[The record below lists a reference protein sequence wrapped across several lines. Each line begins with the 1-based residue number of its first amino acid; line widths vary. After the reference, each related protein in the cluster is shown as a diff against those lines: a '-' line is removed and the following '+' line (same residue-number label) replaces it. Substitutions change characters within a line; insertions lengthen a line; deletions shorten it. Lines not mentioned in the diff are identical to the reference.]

1 MRTKNQRR
9 RKKRKMNKPQGILL
23 VLSGPSGAG
32 KGTICSRLL
41 EKRTDMA
48 YSVSCTTRAPRK
60 GEVDG
65 KNYFFKTRDEFE
77 DMIRNGGLL
86 EHASVYGNYYGT
98 PRQYV
103 LDKLDAGV
111 DVILEIDPQGALQV
125 KKSYPEGVFV
135 FIVPPSLD
143 ELSKR
148 IYKRGTDAVDVIKR
162 RLSAATSELAYASK
176 YDYIVVNDEVEKDT
190 DKVSKIIDV
199 EHLKVGRT
207 YYIVDEIC
215 HGTAADAE

>member
-1 MRTKNQRR
+1 MPAKEPSADGSLRNGTTWPIPFPARPVNPAREKWTART
-9 RKKRKMNKPQGILL
+9 I
-23 VLSGPSGAG
+23 S
-32 KGTICSRLL
+32 SRPVRNL
-41 EKRTDMA
+41 RNDQ
-48 YSVSCTTRAPRK
+48 
-60 GEVDG
+60 
-65 KNYFFKTRDEFE
+65 
-77 DMIRNGGLL
+77 NGGLL

-103 LDKLDAGV
+103 LDKLNEGL
-111 DVILEIDPQGALQV
+111 DVVLEIDPQGALQV
-125 KKSYPEGVFV
+125 KKSYPDGVFV

-176 YDYIVVNDEVEKDT
+176 YDYIVVNDEVERAT

-215 HGTAADAE
+215 QQKTTEQD

>member
-1 MRTKNQRR
+1 M
-9 RKKRKMNKPQGILL
+9 
-23 VLSGPSGAG
+23 
-32 KGTICSRLL
+32 
-41 EKRTDMA
+41 
-48 YSVSCTTRAPRK
+48 
-60 GEVDG
+60 
-65 KNYFFKTRDEFE
+65 
-77 DMIRNGGLL
+77 
-86 EHASVYGNYYGT
+86 
-98 PRQYV
+98 
-103 LDKLDAGV
+103 
-111 DVILEIDPQGALQV
+111 
-125 KKSYPEGVFV
+125 FV

-176 YDYIVVNDEVEKDT
+176 YDYIVVNDEVERAT

-215 HGTAADAE
+215 QQRRLNKTKGVLLS

>member
-1 MRTKNQRR
+1 
-9 RKKRKMNKPQGILL
+9 MNKPQGILL

-32 KGTICSRLL
+32 KGTICGRLL
-41 EKRTDMA
+41 EKRDHMA
-48 YSVSCTTRAPRK
+48 YSVSCTTREPRK

-65 KNYFFKTRDEFE
+65 KNYFFKTREEFE
-77 DMIRNGGLL
+77 ELIKNGGLL

-103 LDKLDAGV
+103 LDKLNEGL
-111 DVILEIDPQGALQV
+111 DVVLEIDPQGALQV
-125 KKSYPEGVFV
+125 KKSYPDGVFV

-176 YDYIVVNDEVEKDT
+176 YDYIVVNDEVERAT

-207 YYIVDEIC
+207 YYIVDDIC
-215 HGTAADAE
+215 QQKSTEQD

>member
-1 MRTKNQRR
+1 
-9 RKKRKMNKPQGILL
+9 MNKPQGILL

-32 KGTICSRLL
+32 KGTICGRLL
-41 EKRTDMA
+41 EKRDHMA
-48 YSVSCTTRAPRK
+48 YSVSCTTREPRK

-65 KNYFFKTRDEFE
+65 KNYFFKTREEFE
-77 DMIRNGGLL
+77 EMIKNGGLL

-103 LDKLDAGV
+103 LDKLNEGL
-111 DVILEIDPQGALQV
+111 DVVLEIDPQGALQV
-125 KKSYPEGVFV
+125 KKSYPDGVFV

-148 IYKRGTDAVDVIKR
+148 IYKRGTDERA
-162 RLSAATSELAYASK
+162 
-176 YDYIVVNDEVEKDT
+176 T

-215 HGTAADAE
+215 QQKTTEQD